1 MVPMPR
7 PPKPSEI
14 VPVTSMVSI
23 KDNSYWENL
32 HQMRMPECYQLAIL
46 AIEQGDSPM
55 ARVEIDTSTESSSP
69 VLEQAPWDTSN
80 HSETCRNYLLVRDS
94 MLKDLQVLQ
103 QQENSRK
110 RERELDTS
118 VEVLSPPKKKSIKE
132 RLGIHQDST
141 SSSISPPAPPSNT
154 PTESLEVNLSMTF
167 TVENDSCKE
176 SSVPLVELLSSSS
189 GVDTDSSLA
198 QSISPQDLSRSH
210 GHSINSF

>member
-69 VLEQAPWDTSN
+69 VLEHAPWDTSN
-80 HSETCRNYLLVRDS
+80 H

-118 VEVLSPPKKKSIKE
+118 VEVLSPPKK
-132 RLGIHQDST
+132 
-141 SSSISPPAPPSNT
+141 N
-154 PTESLEVNLSMTF
+154 
-167 TVENDSCKE
+167 
-176 SSVPLVELLSSSS
+176 
-189 GVDTDSSLA
+189 
-198 QSISPQDLSRSH
+198 
-210 GHSINSF
+210 